1 MALSKAMEDAV
12 SVSDVYKFIAAVDIG
27 TAYTK
32 LAWILTKQP
41 KDANVYAKWPAA
53 QGKTQ
58 VPTAVLY
65 KPANSKRTE
74 WVFAAFGQDAIQQHA
89 LEEECWPL
97 FRKFKMELHKQK
109 VGCVA
114 VCDGFSKQG

>member
-1 MALSKAMEDAV
+1 MALAKALEDAV
-12 SVSDVYKFIAAVDIG
+12 SVSGVYKFIVAVDIG

-32 LAWILTKQP
+32 VAWIITKQP
-41 KDANVYAKWPAA
+41 RDANVYNKWPGA

-65 KPANSKRTE
+65 KPANRKLTK

-89 LEEECWPL
+89 LEEEESACVL

-109 VGCVA
+109 VRRVA
-114 VCDGFSKQG
+114 VSITFLN